1 MSARPSP
8 SARRR
13 RRWPVPVA
21 VLVLLAGGFGLYL
34 FQPWKAFT
42 STRVDEAPPAAAA
55 PLATPAAGAPA
66 GSASPSPSPSPA
78 GSSLSSSPSP
88 AGPGPAA
95 GPVEGAAG
103 SFQSGEHP
111 TTGTARLVRLADGS
125 TVLRLEDLRTSE
137 GPDVRV
143 YLSAAPAAE
152 SKLDTLGE
160 APVELGRLKGNLGN
174 QNYAVPAGAD
184 LTRLRSAVIW
194 CARFSVGFGAA
205 DLTAPGR

>member
-13 RRWPVPVA
+13 RRWTLPVA

-34 FQPWKAFT
+34 FEPWKAFT

-55 PLATPAAGAPA
+55 PLASPAAAAPLASPAAGTPA
-66 GSASPSPSPSPA
+66 GGAVLPPSPSPA
-78 GSSLSSSPSP
+78 V
-88 AGPGPAA
+88 PGAAA
-95 GPVEGAAG
+95 GPVEGVAG
-103 SFQSGEHP
+103 AFRSGEHP

-143 YLSAAPAAE
+143 YLSAAPAAR
-152 SKLDTLGE
+152 SKLDTLGD

-174 QNYAVPAGAD
+174 QNYAVPAGTD
-184 LTRLRSAVIW
+184 LTRVRSAVIW

-205 DLTAPGR
+205 DLTASAR

>member
-13 RRWPVPVA
+13 RRRWTVPVA

-34 FQPWKAFT
+34 FEPWKAFT

-55 PLATPAAGAPA
+55 PLATPAAAAPLATPAAGTPA
-66 GSASPSPSPSPA
+66 GGAALPPSPP
-78 GSSLSSSPSP
+78 SPSP
-88 AGPGPAA
+88 AGPGPA
-95 GPVEGAAG
+95 EGAAG
-103 SFQSGEHP
+103 AFQSGEHP

-143 YLSAAPAAE
+143 YLSAAPAAR
-152 SKLDTLGE
+152 SKLDTLGD

-174 QNYAVPAGAD
+174 QNYAVPSGTD
-184 LTRLRSAVIW
+184 LTRVRSAVIW

-205 DLTAPGR
+205 DLTASAR

>member
-13 RRWPVPVA
+13 RRWTLPVA

-34 FQPWKAFT
+34 FEPWKAFT

-55 PLATPAAGAPA
+55 PLASPPAGTPAGGAVLP
-66 GSASPSPSPSPA
+66 P
-78 GSSLSSSPSP
+78 SPSP
-88 AGPGPAA
+88 AGPGASA
-95 GPVEGAAG
+95 GPVEGVAG
-103 SFQSGEHP
+103 AFRSGEHP

-143 YLSAAPAAE
+143 YLSAAPAAR
-152 SKLDTLGE
+152 SKLDTLGD

-174 QNYAVPAGAD
+174 QNYAVPAGTD
-184 LTRLRSAVIW
+184 LTRVRSAVIW

-205 DLTAPGR
+205 DLTASAR

>member
-55 PLATPAAGAPA
+55 PLAPPAAGAPA
-66 GSASPSPSPSPA
+66 GSASLPPPP
-78 GSSLSSSPSP
+78 SPSP

-95 GPVEGAAG
+95 GPVEGVAG
-103 SFQSGEHP
+103 AFRSGEHP
-111 TTGTARLVRLADGS
+111 TTGTARLVHLADGS
-125 TVLRLEDLRTSE
+125 TVLRLENLRTSE

-205 DLTAPGR
+205 DLTAPAR

>member
-1 MSARPSP
+1 MSAGPSP
-8 SARRR
+8 SVRRRR
-13 RRWPVPVA
+13 RRWPLPVA

-55 PLATPAAGAPA
+55 PLATPAAAAPA
-66 GSASPSPSPSPA
+66 GSASLWPSPPPA
-78 GSSLSSSPSP
+78 GSSPSSSPSSAEP
-88 AGPGPAA
+88 

-103 SFQSGEHP
+103 SFRSGEHP
-111 TTGTARLVRLADGS
+111 TTGTARLVHLADGS
-125 TVLRLEDLRTSE
+125 TVLRLENLRTSE

-205 DLTAPGR
+205 DLPAPAR

>member
-34 FQPWKAFT
+34 FEPWKAFT

-55 PLATPAAGAPA
+55 PLVTPAAAAPLVTPAAG
-66 GSASPSPSPSPA
+66 SAALPPSPSP
-78 GSSLSSSPSP
+78 G
-88 AGPGPAA
+88 GPGPA
-95 GPVEGAAG
+95 EGAAG

-125 TVLRLEDLRTSE
+125 TVLRLENLRTSD

-143 YLSAAPAAE
+143 YLSAAPAAR
-152 SKLDTLGE
+152 SKLDTLGD

-174 QNYAVPAGAD
+174 QNYAVPAGTD

-205 DLTAPGR
+205 DLTASAR